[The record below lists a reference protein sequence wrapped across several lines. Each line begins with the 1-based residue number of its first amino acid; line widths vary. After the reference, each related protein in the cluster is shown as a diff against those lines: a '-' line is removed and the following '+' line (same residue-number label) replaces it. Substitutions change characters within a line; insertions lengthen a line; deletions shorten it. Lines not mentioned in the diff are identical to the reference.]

1 MAVRGRK
8 ILKDF
13 FSNGKRP
20 SQQEFEDL
28 IDSSVNILDDG
39 YSKNGKDG
47 LKLAPKN
54 DSNVLLSF
62 CPQSGAEP
70 SWVFAINETEDLLIE
85 RKKADNHTTTER
97 NTPSLLL
104 TSPKT
109 IVTGDIEIQGIK
121 KGTPVSDKLKESLK
135 ADGKWHDITED
146 LNGMYA
152 MEIVAT
158 ICGEKG
164 SGEYAVLLAWATQCY
179 GNQKKVK
186 PIGSHYGFWGH
197 KLKLR
202 WHRQKNQS
210 YRLQIKSR
218 LQYKNWKNLA
228 IDCHISYLHKYE
240 RSISEKA

>member
-47 LKLAPKN
+47 LKLTPKN

-62 CPQSGAEP
+62 CTQSRAEP
-70 SWVFAINETEDLLIE
+70 SWVFTINETEDLLIE
-85 RKKADNHTTTER
+85 RKKTDTSTVIGR

-121 KGTPVSDKLKESLK
+121 KGSPVSDKLKEPLK

-164 SGEYAVLLAWATQCY
+164 MGEYAVLLAWATQCY
-179 GNQKKVK
+179 GSHKRIK

-210 YRLQIKSR
+210 YRLQVKSR
-218 LQYKNWKNLA
+218 LQYKNWKNLD
-228 IDCHISYLHKYE
+228 IDCHITYLHKYE